1 METQWGVF
9 SSVTQVVSAAKEAF
23 HMYRK
28 VSLRERKQLIQAIRE
43 GLRDYTPM
51 QYE

>member
-28 VSLRERKQLIQAIRE
+28 SEFTRKKTADSSYSRRL
-43 GLRDYTPM
+43 T
-51 QYE
+51 